1 MPEADYD
8 FVAIVLEDTKDGKA
22 LVEMRNRFLV
32 NSAFEKLSKFE
43 NNDII
48 SVSKI
53 ETEDGEVIEDVK
65 VVQQKVYVYTDK
77 PLHKYDILR
86 RKKNK

>member
-1 MPEADYD
+1 
-8 FVAIVLEDTKDGKA
+8 
-22 LVEMRNRFLV
+22 MRNRFFV
-32 NSAFEKLSKFE
+32 NNSLEVLSKFK

-48 SVSKI
+48 TISKI
-53 ETEDGEVIEDVK
+53 ENDKGEIIDDVK

-86 RKKNK
+86 RKK